1 MDIMN
6 NENINISNISNN
18 INIANN
24 IDNIMNGYHL
34 LQVFDNI
41 DQQENFI
48 GIEQQ
53 LFNSVTLKPNSPL
66 PEYQQHFV
74 ENQYYD
80 IIWEWCLC
88 VDLERYIDLFSVLN
102 MNYLYTIENNDQILN
117 IIENNPNVDD
127 LVNALKSL
135 SLKDRMNVYMVGNN
149 RDFPY

>member
-1 MDIMN
+1 MDIV
-6 NENINISNISNN
+6 NN
-18 INIANN
+18 ITNN
-24 IDNIMNGYHL
+24 MNGYHL

-74 ENQYYD
+74 ENQYD
-80 IIWEWCLC
+80 IIWEWGLC
-88 VDLERYIDLFSVLN
+88 IDLERYIDLFRVLD
-102 MNYLYTIENNDQILN
+102 MNYLYTIETNDQILN
-117 IIENNPNVDD
+117 IIENNPNNPNVDD